1 MKVYVVRELKT
12 REYLTETH
20 DFINDLRQAELFFD
34 YDCAKSFSPYGC
46 EVVEVELMETNKLI
60 DYTKQ
65 VRKEVCEEIRKWC
78 NRNFNWVGDGTGYDG
93 QDYNEII
100 GSNNTINKLREL
112 LDQIQGETNN
122 S

>member
-12 REYLTETH
+12 REYLTETR

-46 EVVEVELMETNKLI
+46 EVVEIQLMETKDLA

-65 VRKEVCEEIRKWC
+65 VRKEV
-78 NRNFNWVGDGTGYDG
+78 VGDLKEELKKNGKCSIRVNGTMDFFIEL
-93 QDYNEII
+93 D
-100 GSNNTINKLREL
+100 KLNAI
-112 LDQIQGETNN
+112 LDQIQGE
-122 S
+122 